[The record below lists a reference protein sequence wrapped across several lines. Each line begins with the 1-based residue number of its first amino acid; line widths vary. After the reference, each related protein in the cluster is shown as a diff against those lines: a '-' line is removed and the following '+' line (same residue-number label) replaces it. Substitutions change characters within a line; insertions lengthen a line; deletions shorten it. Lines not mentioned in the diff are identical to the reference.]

1 MLLRQLT
8 HVVRR
13 APLGTRFAAPS
24 QRIRATQ
31 RLSNPDFSYSERKWL
46 VRGSSD
52 APRGGSSDN
61 LPPARR
67 KLSHHDSPRR
77 NDSPASLAGLRSAI
91 PLLFPVFKRIDV
103 ESEPSIDVGVEPD
116 RGGYGDT
123 LLNPHM
129 LSDEP
134 LAASCVSW

>member
-1 MLLRQLT
+1 VPLRQLT

-13 APLGTRFAAPS
+13 APLVVRRASLGARFAAPS
-24 QRIRATQ
+24 QRIRATK
-31 RLSNPDFSYSERKWL
+31 RLSNSERKWL

-52 APRGGSSDN
+52 APQGGSSDN

-91 PLLFPVFKRIDV
+91 PLLFPAFKRIDV
-103 ESEPSIDVGVEPD
+103 EIEPSIDVGVEPD
-116 RGGYGDT
+116 RGG
-123 LLNPHM
+123 LR
-129 LSDEP
+129 
-134 LAASCVSW
+134 